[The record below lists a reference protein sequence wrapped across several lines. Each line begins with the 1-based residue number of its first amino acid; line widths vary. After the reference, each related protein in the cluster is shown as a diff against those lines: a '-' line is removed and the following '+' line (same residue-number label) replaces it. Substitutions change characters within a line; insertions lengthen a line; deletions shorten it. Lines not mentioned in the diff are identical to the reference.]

1 MVSIEKRYLLLE
13 VQPIRDPKKIVAMR
27 ELLRAQN
34 QRDELLF
41 VVGINTALRIS
52 DLLSLTLSDVTDISG
67 KILEEISMKEQK
79 TRKIRSFPLNRVVRE
94 NLAEWLPRL
103 EVDANPNASLFPSQ
117 KNGGKAITR
126 WHARRVLAAAGEA
139 VGLQNIGTHSL
150 RKTFGY
156 HAFMRWKNIELV
168 QKLLGHSSPAITL
181 RYIGITREE
190 MNTVYLELNLG
201 A

>member
-1 MVSIEKRYLLLE
+1 
-13 VQPIRDPKKIVAMR
+13 MR

-52 DLLSLTLSDVTDISG
+52 HLLSLTLSDITDISG

-79 TRKIRSFPLNRVVRE
+79 TGKIRSFPLNRVVRE

-103 EVDANPNASLFPSQ
+103 EVKANPNTPLFPSQ
-117 KNGGKAITR
+117 KGGKAITR
-126 WHARRVLAAAGEA
+126 WHARRLLAAAGEA
-139 VGLQNIGTHSL
+139 VGLKNIGTHSL

-190 MNTVYLELNLG
+190 MNNVYLELNLG

>member
-1 MVSIEKRYLLLE
+1 ME
-13 VQPIRDPKKIVAMR
+13 VQPIRDPKKIIAMR
-27 ELLRAQN
+27 ELLREEN
-34 QRDELLF
+34 PRDEVLF
-41 VVGINTALRIS
+41 ILGINTALRIS

-67 KILEEISMKEQK
+67 KISEEISMKEQK
-79 TRKIRSFPLNRVVRE
+79 TGKVRSFPLNRVVRE
-94 NLAEWLPRL
+94 SLADWLPRL
-103 EVDANPNASLFPSQ
+103 EANLNASLFPSQ

-139 VGLQNIGTHSL
+139 VGLKNIGTHSL

-156 HAFMRWKNIELV
+156 HAFMRWKSIELV

-190 MNTVYLELNLG
+190 MDTVYLDLNLG
-201 A
+201 EYSPSL

>member
-1 MVSIEKRYLLLE
+1 
-13 VQPIRDPKKIVAMR
+13 MR
-27 ELLRAQN
+27 ELLREEN
-34 QRDELLF
+34 PRDEVLF
-41 VVGINTALRIS
+41 ILGINTALRIS

-67 KILEEISMKEQK
+67 KISEEISMKEQK
-79 TRKIRSFPLNRVVRE
+79 TGKVRSFPLNRVVRE
-94 NLAEWLPRL
+94 SLADWLPRL
-103 EVDANPNASLFPSQ
+103 EANLNASLFPSQ

-139 VGLQNIGTHSL
+139 VGLKNIGTHSL

-156 HAFMRWKNIELV
+156 HAFMRWKSIELV

-190 MNTVYLELNLG
+190 MDTVYLDLNLG
-201 A
+201 EYSPSL

>member
-1 MVSIEKRYLLLE
+1 LTEKRYFLLE

-34 QRDELLF
+34 PRDELLF
-41 VVGINTALRIS
+41 IVGINTALRIS

-79 TRKIRSFPLNRVVRE
+79 TGKIRSFPLNRVIRE

-103 EVDANPNASLFPSQ
+103 EANENLNASLFPSQ
-117 KNGGKAITR
+117 KGEGEAITR

-139 VGLQNIGTHSL
+139 VGLKNIGTHSL

>member
-1 MVSIEKRYLLLE
+1 M
-13 VQPIRDPKKIVAMR
+13 
-27 ELLRAQN
+27 
-34 QRDELLF
+34 
-41 VVGINTALRIS
+41 GINTALRIS
-52 DLLSLTLSDVTDISG
+52 DLLSLTLSGLTDISG

-79 TRKIRSFPLNRVVRE
+79 TGKTRSFPLNRVIRE
-94 NLAEWLPRL
+94 NLAEWLPHL
-103 EVDANPNASLFPSQ
+103 EPSPNASLFPSQ
-117 KNGGKAITR
+117 KGGKAITR
-126 WHARRVLAAAGEA
+126 WHARRILAAAGEA
-139 VGLQNIGTHSL
+139 VGLKNIGTHSL

-190 MNTVYLELNLG
+190 MNAVYLELNLG